1 MHLEMSDISV
11 QLRYWKLLTT
21 HHSNRCKKKK
31 KKDIRNSSRLSLY
44 LNENFFRAIYATEK
58 LPLNYSNNLAK
69 FP

>member
-1 MHLEMSDISV
+1 M
-11 QLRYWKLLTT
+11 Q
-21 HHSNRCKKKK
+21 KKKK

-44 LNENFFRAIYATEK
+44 LNEKFFRAIYATEK